1 MRVLVTGA
9 SGFVGNFLIRQEIPD
24 IIYRGVYRSQI
35 EEFSSSHDTTF
46 VGDIDGR
53 TDWKESLLNMD
64 AIIHAAGRA
73 HIMNDSSKN
82 PGREFFKVNVEGT
95 INLAKQAL
103 KEGIKKFI
111 FISSAK
117 VCGEN
122 SVLGRPFGAS
132 HAINP
137 VGPYA
142 ISKSQA
148 EISLQ
153 KLSSEEGLDLT
164 IIRPALVYGPG
175 VKANFL
181 SIMKWVNKGLPLP
194 FGSINNARSFVS
206 IYNLADLINTCLK
219 DPHSVNQ
226 TFLVSDDEDLSTKEL
241 VIRLSNAFNIQ
252 PRLISI
258 NPDYLIWFSSLIGKK
273 DVASRLCQSFHLD
286 ISKTKETL
294 GWKPKMTLDEGF
306 KKTTLHFN
314 QN

>member
-9 SGFVGNFLIRQEIPD
+9 SGFVGNFLIHQETPGIT
-24 IIYRGVYRSQI
+24 YRGAYRSQI
-35 EEFSSSHDTTF
+35 EEFSSSYDATF

-82 PGREFFKVNVEGT
+82 PGREFSKVNVEGT

-103 KEGIKKFI
+103 KKGIKKFI

-122 SVLGRPFGAS
+122 SVLGRPFSAS

-148 EISLQ
+148 EISLR

-219 DPHSVNQ
+219 NPHSVNQ
-226 TFLVSDDEDLSTKEL
+226 IFLVSDDEDLSTKEL

-258 NPDYLIWFSSLIGKK
+258 NPDYLIWLSSLIGKK

-294 GWKPKMTLDEGF
+294 GWKPKMNLDEGF